1 MWWGGGGEGESPL
14 QVRLVFRLGGGELN
28 KPKGL
33 GHFSCD
39 TPHGLSKGLG
49 GGWGRLGVDVLV
61 PRMEDSHHLVENGPN
76 NAFKI

>member
-1 MWWGGGGEGESPL
+1 MWWGGGNHP
-14 QVRLVFRLGGGELN
+14 FRSGLFSGLGGGELN

-49 GGWGRLGVDVLV
+49 GSWGRLGVDVLV
-61 PRMEDSHHLVENGPN
+61 PRMEDSHHLVGNGPN

>member
-1 MWWGGGGEGESPL
+1 MWWGGGNHP
-14 QVRLVFRLGGGELN
+14 FRSGLFSGLGGGELN

-61 PRMEDSHHLVENGPN
+61 PRMEDSHHLVGNGPN

>member
-1 MWWGGGGEGESPL
+1 MGGGGNHP
-14 QVRLVFRLGGGELN
+14 FRSGLFSGLGGGELN

-61 PRMEDSHHLVENGPN
+61 PRMEDSHHLVGNGPN

>member
-1 MWWGGGGEGESPL
+1 MWWGGGEGNHP
-14 QVRLVFRLGGGELN
+14 FRSGLFSGLGGGELN